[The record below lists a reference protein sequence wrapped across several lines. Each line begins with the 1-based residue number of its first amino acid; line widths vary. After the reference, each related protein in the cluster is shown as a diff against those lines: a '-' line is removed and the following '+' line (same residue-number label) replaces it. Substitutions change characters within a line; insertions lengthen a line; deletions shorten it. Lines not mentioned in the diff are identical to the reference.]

1 MKGLNRDTVVAL
13 VLLALCAVFIG
24 ATFEIRQ
31 TSFGQMESSV
41 WPRIVLAVLTV
52 LVLCY
57 LGQSL
62 RGGHAQDRRTPSTVR
77 AWLSRYRNAFWCYG
91 LFLAF
96 LLTLP
101 ILGMLIGG
109 ILFVFCMLTVLGG
122 SQPRQLVLHA
132 LIASIS
138 FGAMWAIFTFGLRVM
153 LPQGVVFSVF

>member
-1 MKGLNRDTVVAL
+1 MRGLNRDTVVAL

-24 ATFEIRQ
+24 ASFEIRQ
-31 TSFGQMESSV
+31 TSFGQMESSI
-41 WPRIVLAVLTV
+41 WPRIVLAVLTA

-62 RGGHAQDRRTPSTVR
+62 RQKPAGGRQSSTTFGT
-77 AWLSRYRNAFWCYG
+77 WLSRYRNALWCYG

-122 SQPRQLVLHA
+122 SQPRQLMLHG